1 MSKNSPSSQ
10 LDYYDDD
17 DEPEKITLQA
27 DKSAFKSKKISPH
40 TVSGRMMSGV
50 GGNIGRDF
58 EDVDFKRVYSIYR
71 GIKENSVAIAAT
83 NNLYLFS
90 TL

>member
-1 MSKNSPSSQ
+1 
-10 LDYYDDD
+10 
-17 DEPEKITLQA
+17 
-27 DKSAFKSKKISPH
+27 
-40 TVSGRMMSGV
+40 MMSGV

-58 EDVDFKRVYSIYR
+58 EDVDFKKSVLHLSWHP
-71 GIKENSVAIAAT
+71 KENSVAIAAT